1 MFEIKLYL
9 INKKFIKQKIL
20 HVTMIANPN
29 AKKSGYS
36 DSPPTLIGIVA
47 LRLLDIS
54 MTNKLSI
61 YLLRALAA
69 QDVPQI

>member
-1 MFEIKLYL
+1 
-9 INKKFIKQKIL
+9 
-20 HVTMIANPN
+20 MIANPN

-54 MTNKLSI
+54 LSNKLSI

-69 QDVPQI
+69 EDVPKF

>member
-1 MFEIKLYL
+1 
-9 INKKFIKQKIL
+9 
-20 HVTMIANPN
+20 MIANPN

-36 DSPPTLIGIVA
+36 ESPPTLIGIVA

-54 MTNKLSI
+54 LSNKLSM

-69 QDVPQI
+69 EDVPKFKSYDRYTKDL